1 MDDRRWTILTSD
13 YLHARQR
20 QSMAWNFVYAVRY
33 DQVGIL
39 NTRRGDM
46 KHPFTSIQPQR
57 QRGRLLWLVVTTLG
71 VMVCLNL
78 VSGPLVTPASP
89 QGIISFELAGSS
101 ERAAQILASWSEN
114 TRLRAAFGLG
124 FDYLFMLAYSTTL
137 SLACVMAGGVL
148 RDRALPLA
156 SLGIPLAWGQWLA
169 ALFDAIENVALTAIL
184 FNQPIDPWPRLAQIC
199 ASLKF
204 VLIFLGLVYAF
215 LGLIFHLQAPRA
227 KAG

>member
-89 QGIISFELAGSS
+89 QGVISLELAGSS

-156 SLGIPLAWGQWLA
+156 S
-169 ALFDAIENVALTAIL
+169 
-184 FNQPIDPWPRLAQIC
+184 IDPWPRLAQIC